1 MFCRKKNAKCISI
14 GSRIRYFINNLL
26 IRNPAWQILA
36 LFAISGLIIVLG
48 MALVKDLTSDSFWWS
63 FTRLLDQGTF
73 INDNSNPQI
82 AMVGVLVTL
91 GGILVLSLLIGI
103 LSSKITEQ
111 LESLKR
117 GKSPVL
123 EKDHF
128 IVCGDGDRLFEVTRE
143 LMKAHDEDSIKGKIV
158 IFSNSSREE
167 IEETLVQRLGR
178 KSSRKVICR
187 SGNTT
192 DVDSL
197 QLPCFQK
204 CAGFVIV
211 GDDDGEILKTLVAV
225 NSIIENNHP
234 VGVCELRN
242 RSTRRIAQMAYRDIH
257 WLPVREIVMRLIVQ
271 VCRQPGLSAVYNEI
285 LSFDRNEFYLNECP
299 GVLDCTFREIANRI
313 HRGVAIG
320 IQSAGRMWINPDPD
334 MRLKP
339 GDKLLLLAENST
351 SFTFEDKPVSTGKFE
366 RTVGDTC
373 RNQLNMLIFSGNSRK
388 FSFMLGLLDAYAM
401 EGGSI
406 LVAGSLPPEEG
417 EALLSEVKTTNCNVE
432 YVRTE
437 RTDPDL
443 LEELHPEKYDSIM
456 VISGKA
462 AGMSDETADS
472 ECIITLLI
480 LRDMAGRLGDSWN
493 ATVVSEIRN
502 PRNRH
507 LASAAG
513 IDDFVISNEVCSM
526 IMAQLVLE
534 PGLGSVYEEI
544 FDPSGCEIQ
553 LRCPSAY
560 SSRIFSHL
568 SAEGMEHGEIVLGW
582 LTGTGCG
589 AEVFLNPGKLNEIPD
604 DTDTRIVVI
613 AER

>member
-1 MFCRKKNAKCISI
+1 MKCITI
-14 GSRIRYFINNLL
+14 GNRIRYFINNLL

-36 LFAISGLIIVLG
+36 LFAVSGLIIILG
-48 MALVKDLTSDSFWWS
+48 MVLVQDLTPDTFWWS

-82 AMVGVLVTL
+82 AMVGVLVTI

-111 LESLKR
+111 LDSLKR
-117 GKSPVL
+117 GKSTVL
-123 EKDHF
+123 EKDHY
-128 IVCGDGDRLFEVTRE
+128 IVCGDGDRIFEVTRE
-143 LMKAHDEDSIKGKIV
+143 LMKAHEEDSIRGKIV
-158 IFSNSSREE
+158 IFSNNSREE
-167 IEETLVQRLGR
+167 IEEILVQRLGR
-178 KSSRKVICR
+178 KSARTVICR

-225 NSIIENNHP
+225 NSIIENSHP

-242 RSTRRIAQMAYRDIH
+242 RATSRIAQMAYRDIH

-299 GVLDCTFREIANRI
+299 EVLNRTFREIANRI
-313 HRGVAIG
+313 HKGVAIG
-320 IQSAGRMWINPDPD
+320 IQSAEKIWINPDPD
-334 MRLKP
+334 MTLNP
-339 GDKLLLLAENST
+339 GDRLLLLAENSR
-351 SFTFEDKPVSTGKFE
+351 SFAFEDEPVSNGKFE
-366 RTVGDTC
+366 STSGDTC

-401 EGGSI
+401 EGGGI
-406 LVAGSLPPEEG
+406 LVAGSLPQEEG
-417 EALLSEVKTTNCNVE
+417 NALLSEVKTVNCNVE
-432 YVRTE
+432 YVQTE

-443 LEELHPEKYDSIM
+443 LEELHPENYDSIM

-462 AGMSDETADS
+462 AGMSDENADS

-480 LRDMAGRLGDSWN
+480 LRDIADRLGDSWN

-507 LASAAG
+507 LATAAG

-534 PGLGSVYEEI
+534 PGLGRVYEEI

-553 LRCPSAY
+553 LRCLSAY
-560 SSRIFSHL
+560 SSRSFAHL
-568 SAEGMEHGEIVLGW
+568 SAEGLERREIVLGW
-582 LTGTGCG
+582 LTGTGCE
-589 AEVFLNPGKLNEIPD
+589 AEVSLNPGKLDEIPD
-604 DTDTRIVVI
+604 DAKIVVI

>member
-1 MFCRKKNAKCISI
+1 MFRKKDRIKCVTI

-26 IRNPAWQILA
+26 IRNPAWQILF
-36 LFAISGLIIVLG
+36 LFAISGLIIIAG
-48 MALVKDLTSDSFWWS
+48 MVLVKGLTPDSFWWS

-73 INDNSNPQI
+73 VDDNNTPEI
-82 AMVGVLVTL
+82 AMVGVLVTI
-91 GGILVLSLLIGI
+91 GGILILSFLIGI

-111 LESLKR
+111 LEALKR

-123 EKDHF
+123 EKDHY
-128 IVCGDGDRLFEVTRE
+128 IICGNGDRLYEVTRE
-143 LMKAHDEDSIKGKIV
+143 LIRAHEEDSIKGKIV
-158 IFSNSSREE
+158 IFSSNSREE
-167 IEETLVQRLGR
+167 VEEVLIQRLGR

-242 RSTRRIAQMAYRDIH
+242 RATRRIAQMAYSDIH
-257 WLPVREIVMRLIVQ
+257 WLPVREIVMRLVVQ
-271 VCRQPGLSAVYNEI
+271 VCRQPGLSAVYNEV

-299 GVLDCTFREIANRI
+299 EVENCTFREIANRI
-313 HRGVAIG
+313 QRGIAIG
-320 IQSAGRMWINPDPD
+320 IQSAGKMWINPEPD
-334 MRLKP
+334 MILNP
-339 GDKLLLLAENST
+339 GDRLLLLSENSR
-351 SFTFEDKPVSTGKFE
+351 SFTFEDETVSTGQFK
-366 RTVGDTC
+366 TASGDTC
-373 RNQLNMLIFSGNSRK
+373 RKPLNMLIFSGSSRE
-388 FSFMLGLLDAYAM
+388 FNFMLGLLDAY
-401 EGGSI
+401 SI
-406 LVAGSLPPEEG
+406 DGAGILIAGSLSQEEG
-417 EALLSEVKTTNCNVE
+417 ESLLSEIKTVNCNVE
-432 YVRTE
+432 YVQTE
-437 RTDPDL
+437 RTDPER
-443 LEELHPEKYDSIM
+443 LEELHPESYDSIM
-456 VISGKA
+456 VISGKR
-462 AGMSDETADS
+462 AGMSDEEADS

-480 LRDMAGRLGDSWN
+480 LRNIADRLGDSWN

-513 IDDFVISNEVCSM
+513 IDDFVVSNEVCSM

-534 PGLGSVYEEI
+534 PGLGRVYEEI

-553 LRCPSAY
+553 LRSPSIY
-560 SSRIFSHL
+560 SSRSFAQL
-568 SAEGMEHGEIVLGW
+568 SAEGLERGEIVLGW
-582 LTGTGCG
+582 LTGTGCE
-589 AEVFLNPGKLNEIPD
+589 AEVCLNPEKLDKIPD
-604 DTDTRIVVI
+604 DSAKIVVI

>member
-1 MFCRKKNAKCISI
+1 MKSNTP

-26 IRNPAWQILA
+26 IRNPFWQILV
-36 LFAISGLIIVLG
+36 LFTISGLIIVTG
-48 MALVKDLTSDSFWWS
+48 MVLVSDLTPDSFWWS

-73 INDNSNPQI
+73 INDNCNPQI
-82 AMVGVLVTL
+82 AMVGVLVTI

-111 LESLKR
+111 LDALKR
-117 GKSPVL
+117 GKSPIL
-123 EKDHF
+123 EKGHY

-143 LMKAHDEDSIKGKIV
+143 LIKAHEEDSIKGKIV
-158 IFSNSSREE
+158 IFSSITREE
-167 IEETLVQRLGR
+167 IEETLIQRLGR
-178 KSSRKVICR
+178 KSMRRVICR

-225 NSIIENNHP
+225 NSIIKNSHP

-242 RSTRRIAQMAYRDIH
+242 RPTRRIAEMAYSAIH
-257 WLPVREIVMRLIVQ
+257 WLPVREIVMRLVVQ
-271 VCRQPGLSAVYNEI
+271 VSRQPGLSAVYNEV

-299 GVLDCTFREIANRI
+299 EVENCTFREISSRI
-313 HRGVAIG
+313 NRGVVIG
-320 IQSAGRMWINPDPD
+320 IQSAGKIWINPEPD
-334 MRLKP
+334 MKLNP
-339 GDKLLLLAENST
+339 GDRLLLLAENSR
-351 SFTFEDKPVSTGKFE
+351 SYAFEDEPVSTGKFE
-366 RTVGDTC
+366 RSSVDTS
-373 RNQLNMLIFSGNSRK
+373 RKQLSMLIFSGNSRK
-388 FSFMLGLLDAYAM
+388 FSFMLGLLDAYSM
-401 EGGSI
+401 EGGGI
-406 LVAGSLPPEEG
+406 LVAGSLPQEEG
-417 EALLSEVKTTNCNVE
+417 EALLSEVRTVNCNVE
-432 YVRTE
+432 YVQTE
-437 RTDPDL
+437 RTDPDR

-462 AGMSDETADS
+462 AGMSDESADS

-480 LRDMAGRLGDSWN
+480 LRNIADKLGDSWK

-534 PGLGSVYEEI
+534 PCLGSVYEEI

-553 LRCPSAY
+553 LRCLSAY
-560 SSRIFSHL
+560 SSRSFAQL
-568 SAEGMEHGEIVLGW
+568 SAEGLEHGEIVLGW
-582 LTGTGCG
+582 LTGTGCE
-589 AEVFLNPGKLNEIPD
+589 AEVCLNPGKLDEIPD
-604 DTDTRIVVI
+604 DIDARIVVI

>member
-1 MFCRKKNAKCISI
+1 MKCITI

-36 LFAISGLIIVLG
+36 LFVISGLIIVTG
-48 MALVKDLTSDSFWWS
+48 MALVKGLTSDSFWWS

-73 INDNSNPQI
+73 INDNTNPQV
-82 AMVGVLVTL
+82 AMVGVMVTL

-123 EKDHF
+123 EKDHY

-143 LMKAHDEDSIKGKIV
+143 LMKAHEEDSIKGKIV

-167 IEETLVQRLGR
+167 IEEILTQRLGR
-178 KSSRKVICR
+178 RSARTVICR

-242 RSTRRIAQMAYRDIH
+242 RATRRIAQMAYRDIH

-285 LSFDRNEFYLNECP
+285 LSFDRNEFYLNECKE
-299 GVLDCTFREIANRI
+299 VENCTFREIASRI
-313 HRGVAIG
+313 DKGVAIG
-320 IQSAGRMWINPDPD
+320 IHSAGKMWINPEPGKI
-334 MRLKP
+334 LSP
-339 GDKLLLLAENST
+339 GDRLLLLAENSS
-351 SFTFEDKPVSTGKFE
+351 SFTFEDEPVTTGKFE
-366 RTVGDTC
+366 RAGGDTC
-373 RNQLNMLIFSGNSRK
+373 RNQLNMLIFSGSSRK

-401 EGGSI
+401 EGGGI
-406 LVAGSLPPEEG
+406 LVAGALPQEEG
-417 EALLSEVKTTNCNVE
+417 EALLSEVRTANCKVE
-432 YVRTE
+432 YVQTE
-437 RTDPDL
+437 RTDPDR
-443 LEELHPEKYDSIM
+443 LEELHPENYDSIM

-462 AGMSDETADS
+462 AGMSDENADS

-480 LRDMAGRLGDSWN
+480 LRDIAGRLGDSWN

-507 LASAAG
+507 LATAAG

-534 PGLGSVYEEI
+534 PGLGSVFEEI

-553 LRCPSAY
+553 LRSLSAY
-560 SSRIFSHL
+560 SSRSFAQL
-568 SAEGMEHGEIVLGW
+568 SIEGLERGEIVLGW
-582 LTGTGCG
+582 LIGAGCK
-589 AEVFLNPGKLNEIPD
+589 AEVCLNPGKLDEIPD
-604 DTDTRIVVI
+604 DAKIVVI

>member
-1 MFCRKKNAKCISI
+1 MKCITI

-26 IRNPAWQILA
+26 IRNPAWQILF
-36 LFAISGLIIVLG
+36 LFVISGLIIVTG
-48 MALVKDLTSDSFWWS
+48 MVLVKGLTPDSFWWS

-73 INDNSNPQI
+73 INDNDTPQI
-82 AMVGVLVTL
+82 AMVGVLVTI
-91 GGILVLSLLIGI
+91 GGILILSFLIGI

-111 LESLKR
+111 LEALKR

-123 EKDHF
+123 EKNHY
-128 IVCGDGDRLFEVTRE
+128 IVCGYGDRLYEVTRE
-143 LMKAHDEDSIKGKIV
+143 LIKAHEEDSIKGKIV
-158 IFSNSSREE
+158 IFSSNSREE
-167 IEETLVQRLGR
+167 IEEVLIQRLGR

-211 GDDDGEILKTLVAV
+211 GDDDDEILKTLVAV
-225 NSIIENNHP
+225 NSIIENSHP

-242 RSTRRIAQMAYRDIH
+242 RATRRIAQMAYSDIH
-257 WLPVREIVMRLIVQ
+257 WLPVREIVMRLVVQ
-271 VCRQPGLSAVYNEI
+271 VCRQPGLSAVYNEV

-299 GVLDCTFREIANRI
+299 DVENCTFREIANRI
-313 HRGVAIG
+313 QRGVAIG
-320 IQSAGRMWINPDPD
+320 IQSAGKMWINPEPD
-334 MRLKP
+334 MKLNP
-339 GDKLLLLAENST
+339 GDRLLLLAQNSR
-351 SFTFEDKPVSTGKFE
+351 SFTFADEQISAGEFVSAKRDACRKP
-366 RTVGDTC
+366 
-373 RNQLNMLIFSGNSRK
+373 LNMLIFSGSSRK

-401 EGGSI
+401 EGGGI
-406 LVAGSLPPEEG
+406 LVAGSLPQEEG
-417 EALLSEVKTTNCNVE
+417 EALLSGVRTVNCNVE
-432 YVRTE
+432 YVQTE
-437 RTDPDL
+437 RTDPDR
-443 LEELHPEKYDSIM
+443 LEELHPDKYDSIM

-462 AGMSDETADS
+462 AGMSDENADS

-480 LRDMAGRLGDSWN
+480 LRDIANRLGDSWN
-493 ATVVSEIRN
+493 ATVVAEIRN

-534 PGLGSVYEEI
+534 PGLGRVYEEI

-560 SSRIFSHL
+560 SSRSFAHL
-568 SAEGMEHGEIVLGW
+568 SAEGLERGEIVLGW
-582 LTGTGCG
+582 LTGTGCE
-589 AEVFLNPGKLNEIPD
+589 AEVCLNPGKLDEIPD
-604 DTDTRIVVI
+604 DIDTRIVVI

>member
-1 MFCRKKNAKCISI
+1 MFRRKNKVKCITI

-36 LFAISGLIIVLG
+36 LFAISGLIIVTG
-48 MALVKDLTSDSFWWS
+48 MALVKGLTSDSFWWS

-73 INDNSNPQI
+73 INDNTNPQV
-82 AMVGVLVTL
+82 AMVGVMVTL

-123 EKDHF
+123 EKDHY

-143 LMKAHDEDSIKGKIV
+143 LMKAHEEDSIKGKIV

-167 IEETLVQRLGR
+167 IEEILTQRLGR
-178 KSSRKVICR
+178 KSTRIVICR

-242 RSTRRIAQMAYRDIH
+242 RATRRIAQMAYTDIH

-299 GVLDCTFREIANRI
+299 EVENRTFREIANRI

-320 IQSAGRMWINPDPD
+320 IQSAGKMWINPEPD
-334 MRLKP
+334 MRLNP
-339 GDKLLLLAENST
+339 GDRLLLLAENSA
-351 SFTFEDKPVSTGKFE
+351 SFSFDDEPVSTGKFE
-366 RTVGDTC
+366 KAGGDTC
-373 RNQLNMLIFSGNSRK
+373 RKQLSMLIFSGNSRK

-401 EGGSI
+401 EGGGI
-406 LVAGSLPPEEG
+406 LVAGSLPQEEG
-417 EALLSEVKTTNCNVE
+417 EALLSEVRTANCNVE
-432 YVRTE
+432 YVQTE
-437 RTDPDL
+437 RTDPDR
-443 LEELHPEKYDSIM
+443 LEELHPENYDSIM

-462 AGMSDETADS
+462 AGMSDENADS

-480 LRDMAGRLGDSWN
+480 LRDIAGRLGDSWN

-502 PRNRH
+502 PRNRQ
-507 LASAAG
+507 LATAAG

-553 LRCPSAY
+553 LRSLSAY
-560 SSRIFSHL
+560 SSRSFANL
-568 SAEGMEHGEIVLGW
+568 SAEGLERREIVLGW
-582 LTGTGCG
+582 LTGTGCE
-589 AEVFLNPGKLNEIPD
+589 AEVCLNPGKLDEIPD
-604 DTDTRIVVI
+604 DAKIVVI

>member
-1 MFCRKKNAKCISI
+1 MFRKKEKMKCITI

-26 IRNPAWQILA
+26 IRNPVWQILF
-36 LFAISGLIIVLG
+36 LFAISGLIIITG
-48 MALVKDLTSDSFWWS
+48 MVLVKGLTPDSFWWS

-73 INDNSNPQI
+73 INDNDTPQI
-82 AMVGVLVTL
+82 AMVGVLVTI
-91 GGILVLSLLIGI
+91 GGILVLSFLIGI

-111 LESLKR
+111 LEALKR

-123 EKDHF
+123 EKNHY
-128 IVCGDGDRLFEVTRE
+128 IVCGDGDRLYEVTRE
-143 LMKAHDEDSIKGKIV
+143 LIRAHEEDSIKGKIV
-158 IFSNSSREE
+158 IFSSNSREE
-167 IEETLVQRLGR
+167 LEEVHIQRLGR

-211 GDDDGEILKTLVAV
+211 GDDDDEILKTLVAV
-225 NSIIENNHP
+225 NSIIENSHP

-242 RSTRRIAQMAYRDIH
+242 RATRRIAQMAYSDTH
-257 WLPVREIVMRLIVQ
+257 WLPVREIVMRLVVQ
-271 VCRQPGLSAVYNEI
+271 VCRQPGLSAVYNEV

-299 GVLDCTFREIANRI
+299 DVENCTFREIANRI
-313 HRGVAIG
+313 QRGVAIG
-320 IQSAGRMWINPDPD
+320 IQSAGKMWINPEPD
-334 MRLKP
+334 MKLNP
-339 GDKLLLLAENST
+339 GDRLLLLAQNSR
-351 SFTFEDKPVSTGKFE
+351 SFTFADEQISAGEFVSAKRDACRKP
-366 RTVGDTC
+366 
-373 RNQLNMLIFSGNSRK
+373 LNMLIFSGSSRK

-401 EGGSI
+401 EGGGI
-406 LVAGSLPPEEG
+406 LVAGSLPQEEG
-417 EALLSEVKTTNCNVE
+417 EALLSGVRTVNCNVE
-432 YVRTE
+432 YVQTE
-437 RTDPDL
+437 RTDPDR
-443 LEELHPEKYDSIM
+443 LEELHPDKYDSIM

-462 AGMSDETADS
+462 AGMSDENADS

-480 LRDMAGRLGDSWN
+480 LRDIANRLGDSWN

-534 PGLGSVYEEI
+534 PGLGHVYEEI

-553 LRCPSAY
+553 LRSPSAY
-560 SSRIFSHL
+560 SSRSFAHL
-568 SAEGMEHGEIVLGW
+568 SAEGIERREIVLGW
-582 LTGTGCG
+582 LTGTGCE
-589 AEVFLNPGKLNEIPD
+589 AEVSLNPGKLDEIPD
-604 DTDTRIVVI
+604 DIDTRIVVI

>member
-1 MFCRKKNAKCISI
+1 MFRKKKYMKCTTI

-26 IRNPAWQILA
+26 IRNPAWQILV
-36 LFAISGLIIVLG
+36 LFAISGLIIVTG
-48 MALVKDLTSDSFWWS
+48 MALVKGLTSDSFWWS

-73 INDNSNPQI
+73 INDNANPQV
-82 AMVGVLVTL
+82 AMVGVMVTL

-123 EKDHF
+123 ENDHY

-143 LMKAHDEDSIKGKIV
+143 LMKAHEEDSIKGKIV

-167 IEETLVQRLGR
+167 IEEILVQRLGR
-178 KSSRKVICR
+178 KSSRRVICR
-187 SGNTT
+187 TGNTT
-192 DVDSL
+192 DIDSL

-211 GDDDGEILKTLVAV
+211 GDDDREILKTLLAV
-225 NSIIENNHP
+225 NSIIKNNHP

-242 RSTRRIAQMAYRDIH
+242 RATRRIAQMAYRDIH
-257 WLPVREIVMRLIVQ
+257 WLPVREIVMRLVVQ

-299 GVLDCTFREIANRI
+299 EVENCTFREIASRI
-313 HRGVAIG
+313 HGGVAIG
-320 IQSAGRMWINPDPD
+320 IQSGEKMWINPEPAMKLNPKD
-334 MRLKP
+334 R
-339 GDKLLLLAENST
+339 LLLLAENSR
-351 SFTFEDKPVSTGKFE
+351 SFTFEDEPVSIGKFE
-366 RTVGDTC
+366 RSSGDTC
-373 RNQLNMLIFSGNSRK
+373 RKPLNMLIFSGGSKK
-388 FSFMLGLLDAYAM
+388 FNFMLGLLDAYAM
-401 EGGSI
+401 EGGGI
-406 LVAGSLPPEEG
+406 LVAGSLPQEEG
-417 EALLSEVKTTNCNVE
+417 EALLSGVRTANCNVE
-432 YVRTE
+432 YMQTE
-437 RTDPDL
+437 RTDPDR
-443 LEELHPEKYDSIM
+443 LEELHPENYDSIM
-456 VISGKA
+456 VISGKS
-462 AGMSDETADS
+462 AGMSDEEADS

-480 LRDMAGRLGDSWN
+480 LRNIADRIGDSWN

-534 PGLGSVYEEI
+534 PGLGRVYEEI

-560 SSRIFSHL
+560 SSRSFAHL
-568 SAEGMEHGEIVLGW
+568 SAEGLERGEIVLGW

-589 AEVFLNPGKLNEIPD
+589 AEVLLNPGKLDEIPD
-604 DTDTRIVVI
+604 DSDTRIIAI

>member
-1 MFCRKKNAKCISI
+1 MFRRKNEVKCITI

-36 LFAISGLIIVLG
+36 LFVISGLIIVTG
-48 MALVKDLTSDSFWWS
+48 MALVKGLTSDSFWWS

-73 INDNSNPQI
+73 INDNNNPQV
-82 AMVGVLVTL
+82 ALVGVIVTL

-123 EKDHF
+123 EKDHY

-143 LMKAHDEDSIKGKIV
+143 LMKAHEEDSIKGKIV

-167 IEETLVQRLGR
+167 IEEILTQRLGR
-178 KSSRKVICR
+178 RSARTVICR
-187 SGNTT
+187 SGNIT

-242 RSTRRIAQMAYRDIH
+242 RATRRIAQMAYRDIH

-299 GVLDCTFREIANRI
+299 EVENRTFREIANRI
-313 HRGVAIG
+313 HRGIAIG
-320 IQSAGRMWINPDPD
+320 IQSAGKMCINPDPD
-334 MRLKP
+334 MKLNP
-339 GDKLLLLAENST
+339 GDRLLLLAENSR
-351 SFTFEDKPVSTGKFE
+351 SAAFEDEAVSTVKFE
-366 RTVGDTC
+366 SAGGDTC
-373 RNQLNMLIFSGNSRK
+373 RKQLNMLIFSGNSRK

-401 EGGSI
+401 EGGGI
-406 LVAGSLPPEEG
+406 LVAGSLPQEEG
-417 EALLSEVKTTNCNVE
+417 EALLSGVKTENCRIE
-432 YVRTE
+432 YVQTE
-437 RTDPDL
+437 RTDPDQ
-443 LEELHPEKYDSIM
+443 LEELHPQNYDSIM

-462 AGMSDETADS
+462 PGMSDENADS

-480 LRDMAGRLGDSWN
+480 LRDIGSRLGDSWN

-507 LASAAG
+507 LATAAG

-534 PGLGSVYEEI
+534 PGLGRVYEEI

-553 LRCPSAY
+553 LRSLSAY
-560 SSRIFSHL
+560 SSRSFAHL
-568 SAEGMEHGEIVLGW
+568 SAEGLERREIVLGW
-582 LTGTGCG
+582 LTGTGCE
-589 AEVFLNPGKLNEIPD
+589 AEVCLNPGKLDEVPD
-604 DTDTRIVVI
+604 DAKIVVI